1 MTMTMTQDLGCA
13 PGSMPGGLT
22 RTRFFDGMF
31 LTQADLEN
39 EQVYWRMKRRLTNR
53 ALGTGVVWGLR
64 LAFDVKTRSYK
75 LSPGYAIDCCGN
87 DLVVECPV
95 EISEADLL
103 QRSQALLAQATI
115 GNAIS
120 KDIRYYVVLQY
131 VECPDRIRPVH
142 RDACSPSGSSCE
154 PSRMRETCRLLLVPD
169 CSHMVCEPIRRFVMA
184 IGKIRGDD
192 KVEAQVTSTWLR
204 SFTELGGGATVGAAA
219 FAGLYGFL
227 RTADT
232 YQASPQSRLV
242 ASHMMSSIASGMLGL
257 DLDSLDDKQNVAL
270 SAAAAAL
277 AEDLCKGML
286 YPGPRCLDEHH
297 GVYLGGMHR
306 LLHDQRGFDQWLCRR
321 EVLTGPLVNW
331 WLCQFGIPGVDEIMN
346 RLSQMICEIAATSE
360 QNGTTI
366 SNAGDLMRLTG
377 GVIAERRDVTPATF
391 YASIARML
399 TATDPGGGVVK
410 LDTTAPNGKTMSM
423 LVPASAAP
431 SETTGSEVTRLASA
445 QLVADRTVTPL
456 SRGPLR
462 DLVGELGARTAVS
475 GVATNVDAATVKALG
490 NMTVAQLLDAEPEA
504 VLAKAAGAQPTDA
517 QRAAVNA
524 LYGNAETFVR
534 DATTAAAGAAKA
546 GVTRAQLA
554 TTQIKAAL
562 QKVGVTAANVD
573 AAAAAAAKR

>member
-1 MTMTMTQDLGCA
+1 MTMTITQDLGCA

-64 LAFDVKTRSYK
+64 LAFDVKTRTYK

-87 DLVVECPV
+87 DLVVECPI

-120 KDIRYYVVLQY
+120 KEIRYYVVLQY
-131 VECPDRIRPVH
+131 VECPDSIRPVH

-169 CSHMVCEPIRRFVMA
+169 CSHMLCEPIRRFVTA
-184 IGKIRGDD
+184 IGTIRGDNAQ
-192 KVEAQVTSTWLR
+192 AQVAPTWLR

-232 YQASPQSRLV
+232 YQASAQSRLV
-242 ASHMMSSIASGMLGL
+242 ASQMMSSIASGMLGL
-257 DLDSLDDKQNVAL
+257 ELDSLDGTQTAAL
-270 SAAAAAL
+270 STAASTL

-297 GVYLGGMHR
+297 GVYLGGMRR
-306 LLHDQRGFDQWLCRR
+306 LIARDQNGFDQWLCRR

-331 WLCQFGIPGVDEIMN
+331 WLCQFGIPGVDEIVN
-346 RLSQMICEIAATSE
+346 RLSQMICEIAATQE
-360 QNGTTI
+360 QNGSTI

-377 GVIAERRDVTPATF
+377 GVIAERRDVTPANF

-399 TATDPGGGVVK
+399 TTTDPGVGVVK

-431 SETTGSEVTRLASA
+431 SETTGSEVARLASA
-445 QLVADRTVTPL
+445 QLVADRNVTPL

-462 DLVGELGARTAVS
+462 DLVGELGVRTAVS
-475 GVATNVDAATVKALG
+475 AVATNVDAATVKALG
-490 NMTVAQLLDAEPEA
+490 SMTVAQLLDAEPEA
-504 VLAKAAGAQPTDA
+504 VLAKVAGAQPTDT
-517 QRAAVNA
+517 QRTAVNA

-554 TTQIKAAL
+554 TTEIKAAL
-562 QKVGVTAANVD
+562 KKVGVTAANVD